1 MMLECDVLRIE
12 QIQDPTMLRHAALLL
27 DRENQRL
34 HEKIKTLL
42 AENARLRGEDSTILQ
57 HELAF
62 LQELLAQRNRA
73 LFGPSS
79 EKRPAA
85 PTAEPAA
92 APRPPQTGHGP
103 RAQPRLPLVDHVH
116 ELDEADRAVLPEVR
130 AAAGHR

>member
-1 MMLECDVLRIE
+1 
-12 QIQDPTMLRHAALLL
+12 MLRHAALLL

-73 LFGPSS
+73 LFGSSS
-79 EKRPAA
+79 EKRPAG
-85 PTAEPAA
+85 PTAEPGAAGRPARA
-92 APRPPQTGHGP
+92 APTAPGRSRP
-103 RAQPRLPLVDHVH
+103 RAR
-116 ELDEADRAVLPEVR
+116 
-130 AAAGHR
+130 